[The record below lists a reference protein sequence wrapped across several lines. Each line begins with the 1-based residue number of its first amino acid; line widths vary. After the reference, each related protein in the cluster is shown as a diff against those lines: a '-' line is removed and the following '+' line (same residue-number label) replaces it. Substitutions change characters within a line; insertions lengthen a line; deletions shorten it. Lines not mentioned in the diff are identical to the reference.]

1 MIWVT
6 AEDIVAI
13 HSRII
18 QVSGGIDGLRDRAG
32 LEAAIAAPLQSF
44 GGEDLFPTD
53 IEKIA
58 RIGFGLAS
66 NHAFIDGNKRIGAMV
81 TQLLLKWNG
90 YQFQLEQNELADMF
104 IGIADGTKDET
115 ELRYWIND
123 HRYTY
128 PANTGPYFQQSKT
141 GDRQQNMCPLC
152 HASFFYHARQ
162 VLIVFLCQ
170 FLFRHDF
177 NEYAAHIGDLCL
189 PFPNMKPLP

>member
-6 AEDIVAI
+6 AEDVVAI

-66 NHAFIDGNKRIGAMV
+66 NNVPLRSLDWLLFFVAQIVQAV
-81 TQLLLKWNG
+81 LAQLS
-90 YQFQLEQNELADMF
+90 
-104 IGIADGTKDET
+104 T
-115 ELRYWIND
+115 
-123 HRYTY
+123 
-128 PANTGPYFQQSKT
+128 
-141 GDRQQNMCPLC
+141 
-152 HASFFYHARQ
+152 
-162 VLIVFLCQ
+162 
-170 FLFRHDF
+170 
-177 NEYAAHIGDLCL
+177 
-189 PFPNMKPLP
+189 

>member
-6 AEDIVAI
+6 AEDVVAI

-66 NHAFIDGNKRIGAMV
+66 NHAFIDGNKRKLAPWSRNCYSNGMDISSNWSRMSWPICSLVSRMAQRTKRSFAIGS
-81 TQLLLKWNG
+81 TTILN
-90 YQFQLEQNELADMF
+90 NEKVAS
-104 IGIADGTKDET
+104 
-115 ELRYWIND
+115 RN
-123 HRYTY
+123 
-128 PANTGPYFQQSKT
+128 NV
-141 GDRQQNMCPLC
+141 RQ
-152 HASFFYHARQ
+152 
-162 VLIVFLCQ
+162 
-170 FLFRHDF
+170 
-177 NEYAAHIGDLCL
+177 
-189 PFPNMKPLP
+189 PFC